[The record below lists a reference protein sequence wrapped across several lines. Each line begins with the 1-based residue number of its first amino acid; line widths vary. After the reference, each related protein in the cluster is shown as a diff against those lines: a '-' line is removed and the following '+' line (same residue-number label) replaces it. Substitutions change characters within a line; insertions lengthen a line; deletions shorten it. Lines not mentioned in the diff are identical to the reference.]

1 MARVRTPCHCW
12 PLASSKEEGK
22 AHGQYLRERAASCER
37 ERKRDRES
45 GEEMQCNYSRG
56 GGCYKKKRKTE
67 TRGPLHDDIHFCYR
81 KWYKGNKSLEEKIT
95 SYSLCPKKESFS
107 LPKKS
112 ATFNFDQI
120 YLAKY

>member
-1 MARVRTPCHCW
+1 M
-12 PLASSKEEGK
+12 PLLAIGLIQGG
-22 AHGQYLRERAASCER
+22 GQGAWAVFERERERERAASCER

-81 KWYKGNKSLEEKIT
+81 KWYKGNMSLEEKIT
-95 SYSLCPKKESFS
+95 SYSLCPKKKSFS
-107 LPKKS
+107 LPKKP

-120 YLAKY
+120 YLEKY